1 MHTRRWNRRTGSVLV
16 VVGLF
21 AAGVATAAPAVAG
34 DNRAPTQLALTAT
47 PSTST
52 AGQSVT
58 LKATLS
64 FTRSG
69 NRVPTGLV
77 HYAASNGGNRLV
89 YLGSA
94 SVGGC
99 SLVAVHL
106 GQCEQLLVGGTH
118 VLDSLAA
125 MRRLRSDS
133 AWHAR
138 QTFGTM

>member
-1 MHTRRWNRRTGSVLV
+1 MHMRRWNRRTGSVLV
-16 VVGLF
+16 VVGFF

-99 SLVAVHL
+99 SLVTRKCTATRVTTHLPTGHDTIGAVYA
-106 GQCEQLLVGGTH
+106 GNSYFKPSGGLT
-118 VLDSLAA
+118 S
-125 MRRLRSDS
+125 
-133 AWHAR
+133 
-138 QTFGTM
+138 